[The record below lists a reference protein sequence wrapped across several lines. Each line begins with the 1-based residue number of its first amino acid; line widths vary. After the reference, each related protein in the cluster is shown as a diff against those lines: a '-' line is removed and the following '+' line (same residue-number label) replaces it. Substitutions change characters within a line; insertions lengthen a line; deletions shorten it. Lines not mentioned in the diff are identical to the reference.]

1 MNNKYSILSE
11 HSKNNLIINYLNELF
26 PNPKCEL
33 NYNNLFELVIS
44 VMLSSQTLDKRVNEV
59 TPILFNKYDTLEKLI
74 NANINDIIEIIKP
87 LGLASTKAKN
97 IQSIANDV
105 LIKFNGK
112 VPETFEELVELSGV
126 GEKTAQVVL
135 IEGLNKKAFPVD
147 THILRVSKRLNLID
161 EKLKATQAS
170 KELKTIF
177 EDNLWN
183 KLHQQMVLFGRY
195 HCLAKKPK
203 CNNCKL
209 VSICKGV

>member
-1 MNNKYSILSE
+1 MKMNRVGDFLDY
-11 HSKNNLIINYLNELF
+11 LF

-87 LGLASTKAKN
+87 LGLASTKAKI

-126 GEKTAQVVL
+126 GEKTAFDL
-135 IEGLNKKAFPVD
+135 IYKYV
-147 THILRVSKRLNLID
+147 
-161 EKLKATQAS
+161 
-170 KELKTIF
+170 
-177 EDNLWN
+177 
-183 KLHQQMVLFGRY
+183 
-195 HCLAKKPK
+195 
-203 CNNCKL
+203 
-209 VSICKGV
+209 

>member
-1 MNNKYSILSE
+1 MIERPFVASSIASTCDPSCAEDRPLLLSE
-11 HSKNNLIINYLNELF
+11 GATGDAYTGVSNN
-26 PNPKCEL
+26 PN
-33 NYNNLFELVIS
+33 VS
-44 VMLSSQTLDKRVNEV
+44 VNVN
-59 TPILFNKYDTLEKLI
+59 TA

-161 EKLKATQAS
+161 EKLNATQAS